1 MAAVKLRWPR
11 ALIQFEDFQTKH
23 AGALLQR
30 FLFSDVIVDCGLWIV
45 LLIFNV
51 DALLHC

>member
-30 FLFSDVIVDCGLWIV
+30 FLFSDVIVVVTIVDCVIYL
-45 LLIFNV
+45 
-51 DALLHC
+51 